1 MCISPYK
8 AAPTL
13 TPQNN
18 EQMEVLGAS
27 AGIQLLSG
35 HFSGHKTCAPT
46 EVLPSGAFT
55 LIGLAGGVGALVLQR
70 QIHILYWT
78 SSASCVV

>member
-13 TPQNN
+13 TPQKN

-27 AGIQLLSG
+27 AGIQLHSG
-35 HFSGHKTCAPT
+35 HFYGHKT
-46 EVLPSGAFT
+46 
-55 LIGLAGGVGALVLQR
+55 
-70 QIHILYWT
+70 
-78 SSASCVV
+78 